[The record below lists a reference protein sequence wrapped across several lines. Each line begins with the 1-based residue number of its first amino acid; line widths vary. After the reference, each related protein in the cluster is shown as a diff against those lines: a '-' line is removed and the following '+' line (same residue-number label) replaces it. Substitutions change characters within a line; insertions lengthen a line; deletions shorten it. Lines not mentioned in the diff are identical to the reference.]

1 MIQEFATDSNYTPLK
16 FIRRFINF
24 NLRICINCTSS
35 MTKKYEFEA
44 LINKH
49 ESLNSGFIEFP
60 YDVRKEFGKGRVK
73 VKALI
78 DGYEYHG
85 SLVKMGGD
93 CHRMGINQ
101 EVRRA
106 IGKNPG
112 HKVHVIIE
120 EENEERVVEV
130 PDELLKLLQK
140 EPQVLI
146 FFNKLSYT
154 HKKEYVRWITEAK
167 REETREARLVKAIEM
182 MKKNVKTP
190 G

>member
-1 MIQEFATDSNYTPLK
+1 MAAKKFEFD
-16 FIRRFINF
+16 
-24 NLRICINCTSS
+24 
-35 MTKKYEFEA
+35 A
-44 LINKH
+44 LIKKH

-60 YDVRKEFGKGRVK
+60 NDVNKEFGKGRVK

-93 CHRMGINQ
+93 CHWIGINQ
-101 EVRRA
+101 EVRKA

-112 HKVHVIIE
+112 DTVHVIITE
-120 EENEERVVEV
+120 ETEERTVEI
-130 PDELLKLLQK
+130 PEDLLKLMK
-140 EPQVLI
+140 ASPDVLE

-167 REETREARLVKAIEM
+167 REETRKTRLVKAIEM
-182 MKKNVKTP
+182 MKNQVKTP

>member
-1 MIQEFATDSNYTPLK
+1 
-16 FIRRFINF
+16 
-24 NLRICINCTSS
+24 

-49 ESLNSGFIEFP
+49 ENLNSGFIEFP
-60 YDVRKEFGKGRVK
+60 YDVKKEFGKGRVK

-93 CHRMGINQ
+93 CHWIGINQ

-112 HKVHVIIE
+112 DKVHVVIE
-120 EENEERVVEV
+120 EENEERIVEV
-130 PDELLKLLQK
+130 PDDLLQLLQK
-140 EPQVLI
+140 EPRVMI
-146 FFNKLSYT
+146 FFNKLSFT
-154 HKKEYVRWITEAK
+154 HKKEYVKWIIEAK
-167 REETREARLVKAIEM
+167 REETRKSRLVKAIEM
-182 MKKNVKTP
+182 MKNDIKTP